1 MAELVLYDAAGVPS
15 PRRVRICLLEKKLP
29 FIVKWLNLGL
39 MDQKQPDYLAL
50 NPTGLVPTLMH
61 DGRAIY
67 ESNVINEYIDA
78 IFPNPPLVPKDAY
91 GQARMRMWFAFENDF
106 AKPFRDCA
114 YETLG
119 KERLQSSG
127 ITPDK
132 LREEIG
138 KRTSNEAYIRFA
150 TKVLTTPRDDALLA
164 ERHLVLLE
172 KMDTM
177 ERQLADGRP
186 WLCGE
191 QFTLADIALG
201 PRVDMFPIIGIADIY
216 QRFPNV
222 GKFME
227 RVKARPSWAASAF
240 RPEPG
245 ETERKIE
252 ALAA

>member
-1 MAELVLYDAAGVPS
+1 MTRAGVPS
-15 PRRVRICLLEKKLP
+15 PRRVRICLLEKRLP
-29 FIVKWLNLGL
+29 FTVKWLNLGL
-39 MDQKQPDYLAL
+39 MDQKRPDYLAL
-50 NPTGLVPTLMH
+50 NPTGLVPTLVH
-61 DGRAIY
+61 DGKAIY

-132 LREEIG
+132 LREEIA

-186 WLCGE
+186 WLCGD

-216 QRFPNV
+216 QRFPHI

-227 RVKARPSWAASAF
+227 RVKARPSWAASGF